1 MKVGN
6 LKRLRIDLGITLGK
20 AAEDMKLSRQTL
32 YNIENGAVTKES
44 TLNYYELYLKD
55 VRRRREYATERR
67 DYTKASAV

>member
-6 LKRLRIDLGITLGK
+6 LKRLRIALGITLGK

-32 YNIENGAVTKES
+32 YNIENGAVAKES

-55 VRRRREYATERR
+55 VRRQREYAAERR